1 MKNMEQYEV
10 DFGVLD
16 DRILF
21 IEMSSPMEAR
31 SFVQHV
37 QFDQYRI
44 LDNSIC
50 FKFSNKIERDL
61 AFAFLVFRREEL

>member
-1 MKNMEQYEV
+1 MEQYEV
-10 DFGVLD
+10 DFGVLN

-21 IEMSSPMEAR
+21 IEMSSPVEAS

-37 QFDQYRI
+37 QFEHYKI
-44 LDNSIC
+44 LDNSMM